1 MIRAE
6 RLAAIAVTSFG
17 LIVGRAV
24 RKEPL
29 DLLNQIKDSG
39 EIAIP
44 FTIALGAESGG
55 VCTAVNVSS
64 FTAPSGLPGLGI
76 FPVDTPSVHKP
87 RGPMLSLTSGML
99 PRNLWD
105 YLA

>member
-1 MIRAE
+1 MICTE
-6 RLAAIAVTSFG
+6 RLAAIAITSFG

-44 FTIALGAESGG
+44 FTIALAQSLAGSARQSTSPHSQPPQ
-55 VCTAVNVSS
+55 VY
-64 FTAPSGLPGLGI
+64 PG
-76 FPVDTPSVHKP
+76 
-87 RGPMLSLTSGML
+87 
-99 PRNLWD
+99 
-105 YLA
+105 